1 MEQAIENGELLKPQK
16 IQKYEWSKA
25 DDCFLLFFQGY
36 LNGIPVLCN
45 EINRQDDLY
54 IPSSKIQA
62 VITKEGIQYLQA
74 VNHYAIR
81 EKEPVS
87 LAEKDIILELS
98 LIHI

>member
-1 MEQAIENGELLKPQK
+1 M
-16 IQKYEWSKA
+16 
-25 DDCFLLFFQGY
+25 FTVVFQGY

-87 LAEKDIILELS
+87 LVEKILFWKR
-98 LIHI
+98 

>member
-1 MEQAIENGELLKPQK
+1 MRITKPQK

-25 DDCFLLFFQGY
+25 DDCFLLFFRV
-36 LNGIPVLCN
+36 IWSVPVLCN

-62 VITKEGIQYLQA
+62 VITEGGIQYLQA

-87 LAEKDIILELS
+87 LAERYYLGNAEK
-98 LIHI
+98 